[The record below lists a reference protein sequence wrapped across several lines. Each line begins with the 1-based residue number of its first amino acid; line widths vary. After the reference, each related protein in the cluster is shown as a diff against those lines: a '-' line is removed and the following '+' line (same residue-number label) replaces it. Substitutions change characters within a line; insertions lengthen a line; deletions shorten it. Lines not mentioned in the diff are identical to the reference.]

1 MDITLARA
9 LHILSIVIWIGGVSF
24 VTVVLIPL
32 LRTNKDMDSLTLF
45 NQIENRFAY
54 IARAVVLIAG
64 ISGFYMVYQLNA
76 WDRFFDLTFFW
87 MHAMLILW
95 LMFMVALFIVEPFF
109 LKDHGRMVKQ
119 NHNISNL
126 RKTQIVHWILLSL
139 SLVVV
144 VISVLGAHGFFY

>member
-95 LMFMVALFIVEPFF
+95 LIFMVALFIVEPFF

-119 NHNISNL
+119 KHNISNL

>member
-144 VISVLGAHGFFY
+144 VISVLGANGFFY

>member
-24 VTVVLIPL
+24 VTVVLVPL

-119 NHNISNL
+119 KHNISNL

>member
-95 LMFMVALFIVEPFF
+95 L
-109 LKDHGRMVKQ
+109 
-119 NHNISNL
+119 
-126 RKTQIVHWILLSL
+126 
-139 SLVVV
+139 
-144 VISVLGAHGFFY
+144 

>member
-119 NHNISNL
+119 KHNISNL